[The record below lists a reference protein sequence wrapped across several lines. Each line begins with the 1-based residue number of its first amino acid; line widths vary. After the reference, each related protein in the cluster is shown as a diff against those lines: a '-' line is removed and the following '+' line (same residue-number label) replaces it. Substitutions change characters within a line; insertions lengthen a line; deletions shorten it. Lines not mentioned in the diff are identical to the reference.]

1 MPRGCQRTTPL
12 KRTDGQ
18 TAPIAA
24 WRKVSCSVDFHRGG
38 TGASDEPGTGSRRRI
53 NLYYRPV
60 CRNG

>member
-1 MPRGCQRTTPL
+1 MPRGSQRTMPL
-12 KRTDGQ
+12 KRTGGQ

-24 WRKVSCSVDFHRGG
+24 WRKVSCSVDFHRG